1 MKLVSVAAPQNLQYH
16 QKEERER
23 RKAGDI
29 YKRCGTAKPT
39 IPSEGR
45 ERERRKA
52 GDIYKRCG
60 TAKPIIPSEG
70 REREERERELRETY
84 KTIRRKRERE
94 REGEREEFLLIK
106 MSRFV
111 S

>member
-1 MKLVSVAAPQNLQYH
+1 MIFISIEAPQDLQNH

-29 YKRCGTAKPT
+29 YKRCGTARPTKPSERRERERKVGDIYKRCDT
-39 IPSEGR
+39 TRPILPLEGR
-45 ERERRKA
+45 ERER
-52 GDIYKRCG
+52 
-60 TAKPIIPSEG
+60 
-70 REREERERELRETY
+70 ER
-84 KTIRRKRERE
+84 
-94 REGEREEFLLIK
+94 GEFLLIK